1 MSAASPN
8 KSHRNRAIDGAKP
21 GGNSGAAAHEV
32 EAGGQGAGKRNR
44 AREGREEL
52 MQRVT
57 QFVMKNDIALT
68 GSNLATIVAGLSGS
82 DSGLARIFA
91 TREISGE
98 PISQSWLDEV
108 GKMRS
113 REDERKDALEGLLDK
128 VENSLSKFA
137 ETTKTATSQTSE
149 HRGAID
155 AQIIELEKTAG
166 TEPSANGIDRLV
178 GLSRVMLERIVQV
191 EEAMKKS
198 QAETAELKENL
209 AEARAQ
215 ADVDHLTRLPNRRA
229 FERQLEVAAKRVE
242 DKSERLSLGFCDVD
256 HFKKINDTHGHDAGD
271 RVLVAIANTLKRYA
285 GKHLFAARHGG
296 EEFVVLFPGLN
307 AQDASDRLDQIRIDL
322 SSRQMVN
329 RDNGKSFGRI
339 TFSAGVSEVK
349 NPDDRRGALTR
360 ADAALYEA
368 KEAGRDRVLIG

>member
-8 KSHRNRAIDGAKP
+8 KSDRNKAIHTAKP
-21 GGNSGAAAHEV
+21 RGKSGAAADEV

-57 QFVMKNDIALT
+57 QFVMKHDIALT

-82 DSGLARIFA
+82 DAGLARIFA

-128 VENSLSKFA
+128 VETSLSKFA

-149 HRGAID
+149 HRGVID

-166 TEPSANGIDRLV
+166 AEPSANGIDRLV

-229 FERQLEVAAKRVE
+229 FERQLELAARRAE
-242 DKSERLSLGFCDVD
+242 DKSEHLSLGFCDVD

-271 RVLVAIANTLKRYA
+271 RVLVAIANTLKRHA